1 MAKAEQIAS
10 KSRELTGRAVLI
22 WLVGFFAVTISVNA
36 VMVHFASKTFGGVE
50 TASSYKA
57 GLAFK
62 QDIEAAEQQEAL
74 HWKVDGTVT
83 RAATGEV
90 TLEVKVHDGIGQIV
104 PGWTATA
111 LLSHPMDS
119 RLDQRFSMIR
129 TGPEAARGVA
139 YADPG
144 YWNVTI
150 DLDRNDVRM
159 FRSRS
164 RIVIR

>member
-1 MAKAEQIAS
+1 MTKTAQVAS
-10 KSRELTGRAVLI
+10 QSRELTGRAVLI
-22 WLVGFFAVTISVNA
+22 WLLGFFAVVIGVNA
-36 VMVHFASKTFGGVE
+36 VMIRVASKTFGGVE
-50 TASSYKA
+50 TTSSYKA
-57 GLAFK
+57 GLAFR

-74 HWKVDGTVT
+74 HWKVDGNVT
-83 RAATGEV
+83 RAAGGEV
-90 TLEVKVHDGIGQIV
+90 MLEIKVHDSAGQIV

-119 RLDQRFSMIR
+119 RLDQRFDMIR
-129 TGPEAARGVA
+129 MGPEGARGVA

-144 YWNVTI
+144 HWNVTL
-150 DLDRNDVRM
+150 DLDRNGVRM

>member
-1 MAKAEQIAS
+1 MAKAEQMDTRP
-10 KSRELTGRAVLI
+10 RELTGRAVLF
-22 WLVGFFAVTISVNA
+22 WLLGFFAVIIGVNA
-36 VMVHFASKTFGGVE
+36 VMIRLASTTFGGVE

-57 GLAFK
+57 GLAFR

-90 TLEVKVHDGIGQIV
+90 ALEIKVHDSAGQIV

-111 LLSHPMDS
+111 LLAHPMDS
-119 RLDQRFSMIR
+119 RLDQGFSMVR
-129 TGPEAARGVA
+129 TGPEGARGVV

-144 YWNVTI
+144 SWNVTV
-150 DLDRNDVRM
+150 DLDRNGVRM

-164 RIVIR
+164 RIIIR